1 MEKAELIFIPWP
13 LMGHLGQMVELAN
26 HLINRTKNLSIT
38 VLISRL
44 PDSLDPVTNKL
55 INALVSSSTTES
67 LQFFHLPQTDPS
79 PEWSSL
85 SRGYFIQRQLDS
97 QKPHVNKFIE
107 QRLIDNRSTPSS
119 KLIGVVVDMFSTSM
133 IDVANELYIPSYVF
147 FTSGAA
153 FLGLMM
159 HCQSLEDEYSQDVSA
174 FSNSKT
180 ALEFPSFANPVP
192 PSVMPMA
199 IVDKQLWS
207 YRFLQCARGYRK
219 ARGIIINTFTELE
232 SYALD
237 SFTFSTVS
245 EQSTYGLHKVPRIY
259 PVGPVIN
266 RAQHNIS
273 DPVQSGRILQWL
285 DDQPPNSVVYISFG
299 SLGSLPID
307 QVKELAKALE
317 GSGYRFLWCLRRP
330 PPKNSI
336 VDFPSEY
343 EDYRDVL
350 PEGFLDRTE
359 TVGKVVNW
367 VPQLAVLSHSAVGGF
382 VSHCGWNSTLE
393 SIWCGVPLA
402 TWPLEGEQQLN
413 AFQLVK
419 ELELSV
425 GITLDYSSRK
435 KDQALVPAEEIERG
449 IRKVMES
456 DSEARKKVKEM
467 RGKST
472 ESMKQGGSSY
482 ESLGI
487 LIDNMFHNAF

>member
-13 LMGHLGQMVELAN
+13 LMGHLGQMVELAK
-26 HLINRTKNLSIT
+26 HLINRTKNLSIR

-55 INALVSSSTTES
+55 INSLVSSSTTES
-67 LQFFHLPQTDPS
+67 LQFFHLPQTNPS
-79 PEWSSL
+79 PEWSSIN
-85 SRGYFIQRQLDS
+85 RGYFIQRQLDS
-97 QKPHVNKFIE
+97 QKSHVYKFIE
-107 QRLIDNRSTPSS
+107 QRLIDNRSRPSS
-119 KLIGVVVDMFSTSM
+119 KLIGVVLDMFSTSM
-133 IDVANELYIPSYVF
+133 IDVANELEIPSYVF

-180 ALEFPSFANPVP
+180 ALEFPTFANPVP
-192 PSVMPMA
+192 SSVISMA
-199 IVDKQLWS
+199 IVDKQLWT
-207 YRFLQCARGYRK
+207 YRFLQYARGYRK
-219 ARGIIINTFTELE
+219 AKGIMVNTFTELE

-237 SFTFSTVS
+237 SFTMSG
-245 EQSTYGLHKVPRIY
+245 QSSYGVQKVPRIY
-259 PVGPVIN
+259 SVGPVIN
-266 RAQHNIS
+266 RAQHDIS
-273 DPVQSGRILQWL
+273 GPVQSGGILQWL

-299 SLGSLPID
+299 SQGSLPIN
-307 QVKELAKALE
+307 QVEELAKALE

-336 VDFPSEY
+336 LDFPSEF
-343 EDYRDVL
+343 EDYREVL

-359 TVGKVVNW
+359 MVGKVVNW

-402 TWPLEGEQQLN
+402 TWPLGGEQQLN

-435 KDQALVPAEEIERG
+435 KDQALVPAEDIERG

-456 DSEARKKVKEM
+456 ESEVRKKVKEM
-467 RGKST
+467 SEKSR

-482 ESLGI
+482 ESLGS
-487 LIDNMFHNAF
+487 LIDNMFHDAF